1 MHKRLVVLS
10 LVLLLAAPFAL
21 AQQGTSSIRGRV
33 LAGDGSV
40 LPGVTVTIKN
50 QESGTVRTTQSDK
63 DGVYVINA
71 VIPGTYELVA
81 ELSGFKTFKRRS
93 MRLEVGKTTT
103 IDVKLDMGATAEEI
117 TVTAAAP
124 VVDVTSK
131 EVGGNIT
138 AKELTELPSV
148 NRNFIGFIGLLPG
161 VVPSIST
168 ESFGSDSVSVNGQDP
183 RNNNYMFDG
192 GNNNDDVIG
201 QRAGTQARTPLDAVQ
216 EFQVIT
222 GQYDAEFGRTTGAVI
237 NAVTKQGTNEFK
249 GLISGYLQQASLT
262 EKDFLRKQAGQDK
275 PDTKSVQY
283 AGNIGGPIIQD
294 KLHFFANVERVE
306 NDRPNAITIAAR
318 PEIVEPVTQDRV
330 WNSLA
335 RLDHQ
340 INPSHTW
347 FARWLRES
355 SPQLNQIIGNV
366 TPAASRE
373 ENDIDQTAVAQ
384 YDAVLG
390 PTKLNTARVVW
401 TQENVAFGNPNF
413 NANGRNQAALQPTL
427 AFLTYTDQQSDVAQ
441 ARVDDA
447 YQFNDTFNWYARKHD
462 MKFGVEYE
470 RAKEHAITQDN
481 MNGTFTFLKDSF
493 NAADPSTYPVRFSI
507 RVPDQSD
514 LRLKATYIS
523 AFMQDKWAINDNA
536 TVNLGLRYDLERL
549 PFTEADSPTFANGQ
563 KYPQDNNNFSPRL
576 GVTYQLPGAKTTVFR
591 AGVGRF
597 YDKTHLELI
606 QGVETAGMFSRS
618 FTVQFPTNARD
629 SGPQNGKLPT
639 DPFLVNGPV
648 VNHAAIAALFPPGSK
663 VKNTGTINLD
673 DPDRTVPYTD
683 MISFGGQRQLTSN
696 MSVNLDFVHGASKGI
711 LMNRELNP
719 GTRAT
724 TSPTSTLTRTNTA
737 VYGTSSA
744 IQRFNGGH
752 TTYNALE
759 FQLDHHLGA
768 AYQYR
773 VSYTYSRSRGNTSG
787 NGVQTSP
794 FQLLT
799 DINLGENE
807 GPTDFDKPHNLV
819 LSGSWRVPRT
829 HGLVLGL
836 VTRYLSGDPF
846 TIQDQNFDLNRNGVL
861 LDPLPA
867 GQHSPTELPRVSTI
881 GAPANPYP
889 VTSRG
894 GRNGARG
901 PDFFQTD
908 MRLGYEIPAH
918 GSTLQVFGEIFNLAN
933 RANFANPNGDRRLN
947 AAGQITNANYLNLNA
962 LRAGAVPRTAQLAVK
977 LTF

>member
-1 MHKRLVVLS
+1 MRTRLVGLS
-10 LVLLLAAPFAL
+10 LVLLLAVPFAL
-21 AQQGTSSIRGRV
+21 AQQGTSSLKGRV
-33 LAGDGSV
+33 TAGDGSI

-50 QESGTVRTTQSDK
+50 QDTGSVRTTTTDK
-63 DGVYVINA
+63 DAVYVMNA
-71 VIPGTYELVA
+71 VIPGTYDVVA
-81 ELSGFKTFKRRS
+81 ELSGFKTFKRRNV
-93 MRLEVGKTTT
+93 RLEVGKTST
-103 IDVKLDMGATAEEI
+103 IDVKLDMGAAAEEI

-124 VVDVTSK
+124 MVDVTSK
-131 EVGGNIT
+131 EVGGNIS

-148 NRNFIGFIGLLPG
+148 NRNFIGFVALLPG
-161 VVPSIST
+161 VVPNIST

-237 NAVTKQGTNEFK
+237 NAVTKAGTNEFK
-249 GLISGYLQQASLT
+249 GVLSGYLQQASLT
-262 EKDFLRKQAGQDK
+262 EKDFIRKQQGADK

-283 AGNIGGPIIQD
+283 VGNLGGPIIQD
-294 KLHFFANVERVE
+294 RLHFFTNVERVE
-306 NDRPNAITIAAR
+306 NDRPNPITIAAR

-330 WNSLA
+330 WNTLV
-335 RLDHQ
+335 RVDNQL
-340 INPSHTW
+340 NPSNTW

-373 ENDIDQTAVAQ
+373 ESDIDQTAVAQ

-401 TQENVAFGNPNF
+401 TQENVAFGNPGF
-413 NANGRNQAALQPTL
+413 NGNGRNQALLAPTL
-427 AFLTYTDQQSDVAQ
+427 AFLTYSDQQSDVAQ

-447 YQFNDTFNWYARKHD
+447 YQFNDTFNWYAKKHD

-481 MNGTFTFLKDSF
+481 MNGTFTFLKDTF
-493 NAADPSTYPVRFSI
+493 NPADPSTYPVRFSI
-507 RVPDQSD
+507 RVPNQSD
-514 LRLKATYIS
+514 LRLKATYMS
-523 AFMQDKWAINDNA
+523 AFMQDKWAISDNA

-549 PFTEADSPTFANGQ
+549 PFTEADSPTFAGGQ
-563 KYPQDNNNFSPRL
+563 GYPKDNNNFSPRL
-576 GVTYQLPGAKTTVFR
+576 GVTYQIPGAKTTVFR

-606 QGVETAGMFSRS
+606 QGVETAGMFSSS
-618 FTVQFPTNARD
+618 FVAQFPTSARD
-629 SGPQNGKLPT
+629 PGPSAGKLPT
-639 DPFLVNGPV
+639 DPFLINGPV
-648 VNHAAIAALFPPGSK
+648 VNHAAIAALFPPGTK
-663 VKNTGTINLD
+663 IKNTGTINLD
-673 DPDRTVPYTD
+673 NPDRTVPYTD

-696 MSVNLDFVHGASKGI
+696 MTVNLDFVHASAKDI
-711 LMNRELNP
+711 LMNVDLNP

-724 TSPTSTLTRTNTA
+724 TSPAATLTRSNTA
-737 VYGTSSA
+737 VFGTSSA
-744 IQRFNGGH
+744 IERVNAGH
-752 TTYNALE
+752 STYNALE

-794 FQLLT
+794 FQFLT
-799 DINLGENE
+799 DVNLSQNE

-829 HGLVLGL
+829 HGMILGM

-861 LDPLPA
+861 LDPLPT
-867 GQHSPTELPRVSTI
+867 GQYSPNEAPRVSTI
-881 GAPANPYP
+881 GTPANPYP
-889 VTSRG
+889 VFNRG

-908 MRLGYEIPAH
+908 MRVGYDIPVH
-918 GSTLQVFGEIFNLAN
+918 GTTLQVFGEIFNVTN
-933 RANFANPNGDRRLN
+933 RANFANPSGDRRLN
-947 AAGQITNANYLNLNA
+947 AAGQITSSTYLNLTA
-962 LRAGAVPRTAQLAVK
+962 LRSGAVPRTAQVAVK
-977 LTF
+977 LLY